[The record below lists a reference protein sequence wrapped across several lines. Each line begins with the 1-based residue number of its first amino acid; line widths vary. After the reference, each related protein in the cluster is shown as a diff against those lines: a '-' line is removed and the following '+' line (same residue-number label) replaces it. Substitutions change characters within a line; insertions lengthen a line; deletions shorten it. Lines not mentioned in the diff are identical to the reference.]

1 MAETLA
7 EIMGMEAAAETLPV
21 ADGNTGA
28 TPPAMPEPVA
38 PPPADP
44 AAEAAA
50 TPAPSATSSE
60 VKLYADK
67 YKSPEELE
75 KGHVNLEAK
84 FREQAAELGAYRKM
98 MEAQQQKQAQEQQ
111 AQPDLSAEFNQAV
124 AQLDSQV
131 DNLEITAEQYRAQ
144 REMLVANFAAAQAE
158 AKVMARMTAEQE
170 KMQEQQNRQ
179 QFAAENPQ
187 FVELMQT
194 GELQNFLA
202 ENRTKLRLLDE
213 VDAFYAYR
221 AVKNEQMISELRAQ
235 NQAAVLAAREE
246 GKRLALAELTTKAA
260 GGENAAIASP
270 PSSGQ
275 GMQTLPDKP
284 MTLDQMVAEAQRV
297 IRGGN

>member
-21 ADGNTGA
+21 DDGNTGA